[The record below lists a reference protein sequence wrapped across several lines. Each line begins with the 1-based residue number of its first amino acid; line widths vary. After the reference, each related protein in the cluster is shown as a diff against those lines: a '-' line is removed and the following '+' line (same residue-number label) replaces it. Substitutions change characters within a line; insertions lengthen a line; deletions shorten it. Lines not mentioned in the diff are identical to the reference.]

1 MKIKSSSESV
11 FLFLSL
17 GRPDELDDFWKRKIE
32 DRSNWGIQLDPLI
45 RPGDNWSGFNYLI
58 G

>member
-17 GRPDELDDFWKRKIE
+17 GRLEKEDDFWKRKTI
-32 DRSNWGIQLDPLI
+32 DRIGGSNWILWSDLEITGLALI
-45 RPGDNWSGFNYLI
+45 I
-58 G
+58 

>member
-17 GRPDELDDFWKRKIE
+17 GRPDEDELDDFWKRKIE
-32 DRSNWGIQLDPLI
+32 DRSNRGIQLVFWSDLEITGLALI
-45 RPGDNWSGFNYLI
+45 I
-58 G
+58 